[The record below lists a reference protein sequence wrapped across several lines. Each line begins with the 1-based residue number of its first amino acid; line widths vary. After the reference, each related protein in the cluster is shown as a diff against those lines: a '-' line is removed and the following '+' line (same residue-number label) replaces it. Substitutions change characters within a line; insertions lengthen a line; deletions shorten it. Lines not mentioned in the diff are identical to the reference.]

1 MIDPPSDSNGEK
13 GALDS
18 ADKKEQADSLYKIY
32 RDNVFGVVGAD
43 VTIGSSGS
51 DTEVDVSN
59 ILVKAERQLPTGE
72 IVEDGSKKRILAFAA
87 AKDLHVKGNVTFEND
102 NTAEDHALVLGAAD
116 HVEIEQRE

>member
-1 MIDPPSDSNGEK
+1 MIDSPSDSNGERV
-13 GALDS
+13 DS

-59 ILVKAERQLPTGE
+59 ILLTERQLPTGE

-102 NTAEDHALVLGAAD
+102 NTAEDHVGLRCG
-116 HVEIEQRE
+116 RSC